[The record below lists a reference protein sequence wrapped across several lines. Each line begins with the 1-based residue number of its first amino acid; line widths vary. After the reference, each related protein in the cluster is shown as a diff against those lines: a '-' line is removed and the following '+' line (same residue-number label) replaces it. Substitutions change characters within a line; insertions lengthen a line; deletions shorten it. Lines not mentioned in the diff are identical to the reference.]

1 MYQQE
6 ETLADNK
13 KEVKLDRKK
22 VAAEQPYELSYFKR
36 KHGLTTEDAVK
47 IIKQAKNNRQKANE
61 LADKLKK

>member
-22 VAAEQPYELSYFKR
+22 VATEQAYELSYFKR
-36 KHGLTTEDAVK
+36 KHGLTTDDAVK
-47 IIKQAKNNRQKANE
+47 IIKQAKNNREKANE
-61 LADKLKK
+61 LAEKHKK